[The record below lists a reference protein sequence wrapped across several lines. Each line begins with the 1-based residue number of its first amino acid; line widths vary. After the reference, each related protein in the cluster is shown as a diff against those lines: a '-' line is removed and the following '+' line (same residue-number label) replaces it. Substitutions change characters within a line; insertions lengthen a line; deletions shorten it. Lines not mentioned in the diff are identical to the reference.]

1 MYIAYGLIKNEK
13 SYGDIPW
20 ANTIA
25 DTFGTDEGISFAFI
39 NISKF
44 SNESKN
50 WQSDYDLIFKFLN
63 GSSSDENMFAKEI
76 DIINPDIIIG
86 MNLDELYYKIG
97 KLSDSKH
104 FGNNKQVCLQKITT
118 SKKSY
123 TLIDCYHFSA
133 PYKGWERDYF
143 NPVFEAFED
152 FNKRNLKT

>member
-50 WQSDYDLIFKFLN
+50 WQSDYDLISKFL
-63 GSSSDENMFAKEI
+63 MVVHQT
-76 DIINPDIIIG
+76 
-86 MNLDELYYKIG
+86 KICLLK
-97 KLSDSKH
+97 KLIS
-104 FGNNKQVCLQKITT
+104 
-118 SKKSY
+118 
-123 TLIDCYHFSA
+123 LIPIS
-133 PYKGWERDYF
+133 
-143 NPVFEAFED
+143 
-152 FNKRNLKT
+152 L